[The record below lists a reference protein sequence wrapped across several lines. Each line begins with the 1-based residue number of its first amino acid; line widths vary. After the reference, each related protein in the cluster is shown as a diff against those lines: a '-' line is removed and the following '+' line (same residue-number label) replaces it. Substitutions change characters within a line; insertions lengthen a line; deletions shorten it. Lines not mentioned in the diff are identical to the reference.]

1 MTNLLVVATY
11 FVALVGFG
19 LWKARAVK
27 GQEGFALADRG
38 LPLPILLGTLLATWT
53 GTGSIFANAGRAY
66 HDGFGAFVL
75 CLGPTAGF
83 LVLIVLAG
91 KVRARGRYTL
101 QDLLE
106 ERFGPA
112 ARVLGMLTLVS
123 AYLVIVSYQLRAAAI
138 VLEMLLRDA
147 GLSGVEGE
155 HASVLVVVAVIIG
168 VYTALGGM
176 LSVAFTDTFNGVLMT
191 LGMLIAL
198 PVTWVLAGGVSGVLA
213 HLPARD
219 ASAEAHLSLPGVL
232 SVALPTFLLVLGD
245 ANLHARF
252 LAARSARTARTAVA
266 LLIPATLFIDGSII
280 LVAIAGSVLLPGLA
294 DPSRVVP
301 SLASA
306 VLPQPLAGLLMATVV
321 AIIISTADSYLL
333 TSGSTLLRD
342 VWQRFVRP
350 GATDRELLSAA
361 RWLVLLC
368 TAASLVMAFASS
380 GFFEVAFL
388 AYTIYGVGITPP
400 LLAALFWKRATPAGA
415 VGSMLVGGV
424 TTALWWGFD
433 GPTRSAAALHLPE
446 GTQIDAVIPALL
458 LATLTIVVVS
468 LVTRPRAAQPATVL
482 GAASP

>member
-1 MTNLLVVATY
+1 MTNLLVVAVY
-11 FVALVGFG
+11 LVALVGFG

-27 GQEGFALADRG
+27 GQEGFALAGRG

-83 LVLIVLAG
+83 CVLFFLAG
-91 KVRARGRYTL
+91 RVRAHGRFTL

-147 GLSGVEGE
+147 GVLDA
-155 HASVLVVVAVIIG
+155 ASLHGTLLVAVALIIG
-168 VYTALGGM
+168 IYTALGGM
-176 LSVAFTDTFNGVLMT
+176 LSVAFTDTFNGVIMT
-191 LGMLIAL
+191 VGLLIAL
-198 PVTWVLAGGVSGVLA
+198 PVTWALAGGVDAVLGA
-213 HLPARD
+213 MPPPD
-219 ASAEAHLSLPGVL
+219 ATTEAHLSLAGILGV
-232 SVALPTFLLVLGD
+232 SLPTFLLVLGD

-252 LAARSARTARTAVA
+252 LAARSERTARTAVA

-280 LVAIAGSVLLPGLA
+280 LVAVAGRVLLPDLA

-301 SLASA
+301 SLASS
-306 VLPQPLAGLLMATVV
+306 VLPQPLAGLIMATVV

-333 TSGSTLLRD
+333 TSASTLLRD

-350 GATDRELLSAA
+350 RADERELLAMA
-361 RWLVLLC
+361 RWLVLGC
-368 TAASLVMAFASS
+368 TGLALVMAFASS
-380 GFFEVAFL
+380 SFFSVAFL

-415 VGSMLVGGV
+415 VSAMLVAGA
-424 TTALWWGFD
+424 TTGLWFAFD
-433 GPTRSAAALHLPE
+433 GATRSAAALGLPA
-446 GTQIDAVIPALL
+446 GTEIDAVIPAIL
-458 LATLTIVVVS
+458 LASATLIGVS
-468 LVTRPRAAQPATVL
+468 LLTPRRVPA
-482 GAASP
+482 S

>member
-1 MTNLLVVATY
+1 MANLLVVAAY
-11 FVALVGFG
+11 LVVLVGVG

-27 GQEGFALADRG
+27 GQEGFSLADRG

-123 AYLVIVSYQLRAAAI
+123 AYLVIVSYQLRAAAD

-147 GLSGVEGE
+147 GVSVVEGQ
-155 HASVLVVVAVIIG
+155 HTTVLITVALIIG

-176 LSVAFTDTFNGVLMT
+176 LSVAFTDTFNGALMT
-191 LGMLIAL
+191 VGLLIAL
-198 PVTWVLAGGVSGVLA
+198 PVTWTLAGGVSGVMA
-213 HLPARD
+213 QLPPPD
-219 ASAEAHLSLPGVL
+219 ATTEAHLSLAGIL
-232 SVALPTFLLVLGD
+232 SVTLPTFLLVLGD

-252 LAARSARTARTAVA
+252 FAARSERTARVAVA

-280 LVAIAGSVLLPGLA
+280 LVAIAGYALLPGLA
-294 DPSRVVP
+294 DPSHIVP
-301 SLASA
+301 ALASGT
-306 VLPQPLAGLLMATVV
+306 LSQPLAGLLMATVV

-333 TSGSTLLRD
+333 TSASALLRD

-350 GATDRELLSAA
+350 QASDRELLSVA

-368 TAASLVMAFASS
+368 TAASLVMAFASDD
-380 GFFEVAFL
+380 FFSVAFL

-424 TTALWWGFD
+424 TTGLWWAFD
-433 GPTRSAAALHLPE
+433 GATRSAAALGMPAE
-446 GTQIDAVIPALL
+446 TQVDAVIPALA
-458 LATLTIVVVS
+458 LATLTLVGVS
-468 LVTRPRAAQPATVL
+468 LVTKPRAA
-482 GAASP
+482 

>member
-1 MTNLLVVATY
+1 MTNLVVVALY
-11 FVALVGFG
+11 FVALVGVG

-66 HDGFGAFVL
+66 HDGFGALVL

-112 ARVLGMLTLVS
+112 ARVLGMLTLVC

-138 VLEMLLRDA
+138 VLQMLLEGA
-147 GLSGVEGE
+147 GLPGA
-155 HASVLVVVAVIIG
+155 ASHGALLVIVSVIIG

-191 LGMLIAL
+191 VGLLLAL
-198 PVTWVLAGGVSGVLA
+198 PITWMLAGGTGGVLA

-219 ASAEAHLSLPGVL
+219 ASLDAHLSLPGIL

-245 ANLHARF
+245 ANFHSRF
-252 LAARSARTARTAVA
+252 LAARSDRTARTAVA
-266 LLIPATLFIDGSII
+266 LMIPATLFIDGSII
-280 LVAIAGSVLLPGLA
+280 LVAIAARGLLPGLA
-294 DPSRVVP
+294 DEAHVVP
-301 SLASA
+301 TLASGH
-306 VLPQPLAGLLMATVV
+306 LPTWLGALLMATVV

-333 TSGSTLLRD
+333 TSANTLLRD

-350 GATDRELLSAA
+350 RASERELLSVA
-361 RWLVLLC
+361 RLFVLLC
-368 TAASLVMAFASS
+368 SAVALLMAFASQS
-380 GFFEVAFL
+380 FFSVAFL

-415 VGSMLVGGV
+415 VASMLVAGV
-424 TTALWWGFD
+424 TTTAWWFFD
-433 GPTRSAAALHLPE
+433 GATRSAAALGLPA
-446 GTQIDAVIPALL
+446 GTEVDAVIPSIL
-458 LATLTIVVVS
+458 LATATLIGVS
-468 LVTRPRAAQPATVL
+468 LCTPPSPRPA
-482 GAASP
+482 GSPPRVP

>member
-1 MTNLLVVATY
+1 MTNLVVVALY
-11 FVALVGFG
+11 FVALVGVG
-19 LWKARAVK
+19 LWKARSIK

-138 VLEMLLRDA
+138 VLQMLLSGA
-147 GLSGVEGE
+147 GLPGA
-155 HASVLVVVAVIIG
+155 ASHGALLVIVAVIIG

-191 LGMLIAL
+191 VGLLLAL
-198 PVTWVLAGGVSGVLA
+198 PIAWQLAGGTSGVLA
-213 HLPARD
+213 HLPAAD
-219 ASAEAHLSLPGVL
+219 ASTAAHLSLSGIL
-232 SVALPTFLLVLGD
+232 SVSLPTFLLVLGD
-245 ANLHARF
+245 ANFHSRF
-252 LAARSARTARTAVA
+252 FAASSDRTARTAVA
-266 LLIPATLFIDGSII
+266 LMIPATLFVDGSII
-280 LVAIAGSVLLPGLA
+280 LVAIAGRALLPGLA
-294 DPSRVVP
+294 DEAHVVP
-301 SLASA
+301 TLASGT
-306 VLPQPLAGLLMATVV
+306 LPVWLGAMLMATVV
-321 AIIISTADSYLL
+321 AIIVSTADSYLL
-333 TSGSTLLRD
+333 TSGNTLLRD

-350 GATDRELLSAA
+350 RASERELLLAA

-368 TAASLVMAFASS
+368 TAAALLMAFASQ
-380 GFFEVAFL
+380 GFFKVAFL

-415 VGSMLVGGV
+415 VASMLVAGA
-424 TTALWWGFD
+424 TTTLWFVFD
-433 GPTRSAAALHLPE
+433 GATRSAAALGLPA
-446 GTQIDAVIPALL
+446 GTEIDAVIPAIL
-458 LATLTIVVVS
+458 LATATLVGVS
-468 LVTRPRAAQPATVL
+468 LCTRPRAAA
-482 GAASP
+482 

>member
-1 MTNLLVVATY
+1 MTNLVVVTAY

-27 GQEGFALADRG
+27 GQEAFALADRG
-38 LPLPILLGTLLATWT
+38 LPLFILLGTLLATWT

-83 LVLIVLAG
+83 LVLMVLAG

-123 AYLVIVSYQLRAAAI
+123 AYLVIVSYQLRAAAV
-138 VLEMLLRDA
+138 VLEMLVQGA
-147 GLSGVEGE
+147 GLGAVGAHHTSVMVGVC
-155 HASVLVVVAVIIG
+155 VIIG

-191 LGMLIAL
+191 LGMLAAL
-198 PVTWVLAGGVSGVLA
+198 PVTWWLAGGWSGVTGR
-213 HLPARD
+213 LPAPD
-219 ASAEAHLSLPGVL
+219 ATTAAHLSLPGVL
-232 SVALPTFLLVLGD
+232 SVTLPTFLLVLGD

-252 LAARSARTARTAVA
+252 LAARSGRTARTAVA

-294 DPSRVVP
+294 DPSHVVP
-301 SLASA
+301 ALASGT
-306 VLPQPLAGLLMATVV
+306 LPQPLAGLLMASVV

-333 TSGSTLLRD
+333 TSANTLLRD

-350 GATDRELLSAA
+350 GADDRQLLATA
-361 RWLVLLC
+361 RWLVLGCSAL
-368 TAASLVMAFASS
+368 ALWMAFASA

-415 VGSMLVGGV
+415 VASMLVGGV
-424 TTALWWGFD
+424 TTTLWWAFD
-433 GPTRSAAALHLPE
+433 GATRSAAALHLPE

-458 LATLTIVVVS
+458 LAALTLVLVS
-468 LVTRPRAAQPATVL
+468 LVTRPRPAVVP
-482 GAASP
+482 GAATA